1 MVTNAAAASRAESRL
16 SEEQVARVS
25 ATHFYCNVSRASLLD
40 IGSCWVRGRFREHH
54 SQARRQLGSEQSKA
68 RSPCLSCFLILNSA
82 TWLLLPFSPLEC
94 VSFGF
99 SHYFFFQ
106 VTFQPKVSF
115 KVGKKQNKTL
125 LRSDLNTKHSVSRTK
140 RLSEILKLLDHGTLF
155 LSRKSPI
162 DKRNKTKQKT
172 SAVCA

>member
-99 SHYFFFQ
+99 SHYFFSKSLSSQ
-106 VTFQPKVSF
+106 KSAS
-115 KVGKKQNKTL
+115 KLEKNKTRHFL
-125 LRSDLNTKHSVSRTK
+125 GVILILSIVFLVQKDSVR
-140 RLSEILKLLDHGTLF
+140 F
-155 LSRKSPI
+155 
-162 DKRNKTKQKT
+162 
-172 SAVCA
+172 